1 MTAAPPMLGFYEV
14 VLEVS
19 DLAAAER
26 FYVDGLGLEVID
38 RWGAERPAFW
48 VRLGREGF
56 LGLWTREAGG
66 EKGLFGGRG
75 GEHVHLAL
83 RVRPGDLEKMKTH
96 LAEVGIPLGR
106 RDHLQPRQ
114 HRPLRPRPGRPPDR
128 DHRGLHVMGRGE
140 ADNEG

>member
-26 FYVDGLGLEVID
+26 FYGDGLGLEVID
-38 RWGAERPAFW
+38 RWGEERPAFW

-66 EKGLFGGRG
+66 EKGLFGSRG
-75 GEHVHLAL
+75 GEPVHLAL
-83 RVRPGDLEKMKTH
+83 RVRPGDLAAMKAH
-96 LAEVGIPLGR
+96 LAEVGIPLAGEITFGHGNAAIYVR
-106 RDHLQPRQ
+106 DQDDHLIEITEVFTLWDGAP
-114 HRPLRPRPGRPPDR
+114 
-128 DHRGLHVMGRGE
+128 
-140 ADNEG
+140 ANNA

>member
-26 FYVDGLGLEVID
+26 FYGDGLGLEVID
-38 RWGAERPAFW
+38 RWGEERPAFW

-66 EKGLFGGRG
+66 EKGLFGSRG
-75 GEHVHLAL
+75 GQHVHLAL
-83 RVRPGDLEKMKTH
+83 RVRPGDLAAMKAH
-96 LAEVGIPLGR
+96 LAEVGIPLAGEITFGHGNAAIYVR
-106 RDHLQPRQ
+106 DQDDHLIEITEVFTLWDGAP
-114 HRPLRPRPGRPPDR
+114 
-128 DHRGLHVMGRGE
+128 
-140 ADNEG
+140 ANNA

>member
-26 FYVDGLGLEVID
+26 FYGDGLGLEVID
-38 RWGAERPAFW
+38 RWGEERPAFW
-48 VRLGREGF
+48 VRLGQGF

-66 EKGLFGGRG
+66 EKGLFGSRG

-83 RVRPGDLEKMKTH
+83 RVRPGDLAAMKAH
-96 LAEVGIPLGR
+96 LAEVGIPLAGEITFGHGNAAIYVR
-106 RDHLQPRQ
+106 DQDDHLIEITEVFTLWDGAP
-114 HRPLRPRPGRPPDR
+114 
-128 DHRGLHVMGRGE
+128 
-140 ADNEG
+140 ANNA